1 MRRDIKNRCKSLEA
15 LSHICTQLK
24 NEISFR
30 APPIAELTAK
40 HSKEGK
46 CASLFRSVTENMGKG
61 FKEAWKTSAEKWSKE
76 SGLTK
81 EEADTVLMLRNLGST
96 DIEGEK
102 CLLSEVAERLSEQ
115 TENAGRELSSE
126 GKMLFSCSVLGGL
139 ALVIL
144 II

>member
-1 MRRDIKNRCKSLEA
+1 
-15 LSHICTQLK
+15 
-24 NEISFR
+24 
-30 APPIAELTAK
+30 
-40 HSKEGK
+40 
-46 CASLFRSVTENMGKG
+46 MGKG

-76 SGLTK
+76 SGLKK

-102 CLLSEVAERLSEQ
+102 CLLSEVSERLSEQ

-126 GKMLFSCSVLGGL
+126 GKMLFSCAVLGGL